1 MVFEVDTFWGVDW
14 QSKKLTSHPQLISYP
29 NMRESNKCINR
40 SQKKQQSLIYEHL
53 IISYVAYHILNM
65 IIKYLLN
72 HKNNIKNMC
81 MYVVLTFYIYK
92 LTREP
97 SSFPKGHFQLFS
109 NPVLDTNSFS
119 SILIIIINARCSV
132 WVYPKTNTMQ
142 QILVFD
148 VSHYITL
155 LLCWQV
161 HLSLFFF
168 CYC

>member
-1 MVFEVDTFWGVDW
+1 MEFEVVTFSGVDW
-14 QSKKLTSHPQLISYP
+14 LSKKLTSHPQLISYP

-40 SQKKQQSLIYEHL
+40 SRKNQQSLIYEHYTFNQL
-53 IISYVAYHILNM
+53 LRCM

-97 SSFPKGHFQLFS
+97 SCFPKGHFQLFS

-119 SILIIIINARCSV
+119 SILIIIINARCLV
-132 WVYPKTNTMQ
+132 WVYPKTNTLQ

>member
-1 MVFEVDTFWGVDW
+1 
-14 QSKKLTSHPQLISYP
+14 
-29 NMRESNKCINR
+29 
-40 SQKKQQSLIYEHL
+40 
-53 IISYVAYHILNM
+53 M
-65 IIKYLLN
+65 IIKYLPN

-81 MYVVLTFYIYK
+81 LYAVSTFYIYK

-168 CYC
+168 FVIANTTSTFMIYTMEYNIAAFCHLHYPLLSV